1 MIASTNSARTSDFPI
16 PIPDRLPIRIDPCPI
31 VEAILEIRFVTSES
45 WATLPGLLFARI
57 RDRYPEQKNLPLA
70 QIPEEMRRREP
81 TFTYQP
87 LIQFLGR
94 GDFLIQFGPRVV
106 SLVAKSKEYPGW
118 SALETEI
125 TSLISELQQTGF
137 VSEGERLGVR
147 YINFFNFD
155 VFEKL
160 QLEVCATEKTLAGGE
175 LSVTS
180 VLSRPPFTSRLLVAN
195 SAIVGTGDEAR
206 RGSILDVDVW
216 LGPNDF
222 DLFENGLA
230 KFNEAHQF
238 EKQIF
243 FGLLKPNFLATLNP
257 VYE

>member
-1 MIASTNSARTSDFPI
+1 MIPSTNSVTTSEFPI
-16 PIPDRLPIRIDPCPI
+16 PIPDRLPIKIDPCPI
-31 VEAILEIRFVTSES
+31 VEAILEIRFVTQES

-57 RDRYPEQKNLPLA
+57 RDRYPEQKTLPLA

-81 TFTYQP
+81 AFTYQP
-87 LIQFLGR
+87 LIQFLSR

-118 SALETEI
+118 PALEDETRWLM
-125 TSLISELQQTGF
+125 SQLQQTGF

-160 QLEVCATEKTLAGGE
+160 QLEVCAGEKCLAGNE
-175 LSVTS
+175 LSVTT
-180 VLSRPPFTSRLLVAN
+180 VLTRPPLTSRLLVAN
-195 SAIVGTGDEAR
+195 SAILGTDDGAR
-206 RGSILDVDVW
+206 HGSILDVDVW
-216 LGPNDF
+216 VGPADF
-222 DLFENGLA
+222 DLFQNGLA
-230 KFNEAHQF
+230 KFNEAHEF

-243 FGLLKPNFLATLNP
+243 FGLLKPDFLATLSP
-257 VYE
+257 IYP